1 MLAHMAASTVED
13 GSSPRRR
20 GPDSPSPDARVAAAV
35 SHWAPRF
42 VANGVDYNDFV
53 RVTSEIQGWDAWCE
67 RWSAAGAEHEKLGR
81 DALADGRQRSAGVH
95 LSQAAVYYHFAKFMF
110 VNDIDQMRAAHLM
123 AVRCA
128 NDALAYLDPP
138 GERIEI
144 PFGGATV
151 AAVFRR
157 PAGSGPH
164 PAVVLIPGLDSAK
177 EEFRPTED
185 LFLSRG
191 IATLS
196 VDGPGQGEAEY
207 DLAIR
212 PDWEVPGA
220 AIIDALSALPGV
232 DAGRIGIWGVSLGG
246 YYAARVASGDS
257 RVRACISLCPV
268 YRLGD
273 IWDGLPDLSRAAFT
287 VRSKSASPDQARQR
301 ASELSMAGRAGLI
314 TAPVLVVA
322 GKLDRIFPWQD
333 ADRLASE
340 IGPSAELLLLEEGN
354 HGCAN
359 VVYRHRPYSADWM
372 ARHLR
377 G

>member
-1 MLAHMAASTVED
+1 MLAHMA
-13 GSSPRRR
+13 
-20 GPDSPSPDARVAAAV
+20 DSRVSAAV

-42 VANGVDYNDFV
+42 VANGIDHNDFV
-53 RVTSEIQGWDAWCE
+53 RVTSAIDSWGSWCE
-67 RWSAAGAEHEKLGR
+67 QWCVAGAVHEKLGR
-81 DALADGRQRSAGVH
+81 GALAAGRQRSAGAH

-110 VNDIDQMRAAHLM
+110 VDDIDQMRAAHLM

-128 NDALAYLDPP
+128 ADALPYLDPP
-138 GERIEI
+138 GERVEI
-144 PFGGATV
+144 PFGGATI
-151 AAVFRR
+151 AAVLRR
-157 PAGSGPH
+157 PHGPGQH

-191 IATLS
+191 VATLS

-220 AIIDALSALPGV
+220 AIVDTLKGLSGV
-232 DAGRIGIWGVSLGG
+232 DQDRIGIWGVSLGG
-246 YYAARVASGDS
+246 YYAARVASGDAAI
-257 RVRACISLCPV
+257 RACISLCPT
-268 YRLGD
+268 YCLGD
-273 IWDGLPDLSRAAFT
+273 IWDRLPDLSRAAFT
-287 VRSKSASPDQARQR
+287 VRSKSGSPEQARKR
-301 ASELSMAGRAGLI
+301 ADELSMAGLADRI

-333 ADRLASE
+333 AKRLADE
-340 IGPSAELLLLEEGN
+340 IGSHAELLLLDDGN

-359 VVYRHRPYSADWM
+359 VPYKHRPYSADWM
-372 ARHLR
+372 ASRLA

>member
-1 MLAHMAASTVED
+1 V
-13 GSSPRRR
+13 
-20 GPDSPSPDARVAAAV
+20 
-35 SHWAPRF
+35 
-42 VANGVDYNDFV
+42 
-53 RVTSEIQGWDAWCE
+53 
-67 RWSAAGAEHEKLGR
+67 HEKLGR
-81 DALADGRQRSAGVH
+81 DSLAAGRQRSAGAH

-110 VNDIDQMRAAHLM
+110 VDDIDQMRAAHLM

-128 NDALAYLDPP
+128 GQALPLLDPP
-138 GERIEI
+138 GERVEI
-144 PFGGATV
+144 PFDGATI
-151 AAVFRR
+151 AAVLRR
-157 PAGSGPH
+157 PDGPGPH

-207 DLAIR
+207 DLAIM

-220 AIIDALSALPGV
+220 VIVNTLKGLPDIDPA
-232 DAGRIGIWGVSLGG
+232 RIGIWGVSLGG
-246 YYAARVASGDS
+246 YYAARVASGDAGI
-257 RVRACISLCPV
+257 RACISLCPT
-268 YRLGD
+268 YCLGD
-273 IWDGLPDLSRAAFT
+273 IWDRLPDLSRAAFT
-287 VRSKSASPDQARQR
+287 VRSKSGSQEQARQR
-301 ASELSMAGRAGLI
+301 AAELSMAGLADRI

-333 ADRLASE
+333 AERLAGE
-340 IGPSAELLLLEEGN
+340 IGSQAELLLLEDGN

-359 VVYRHRPYSADWM
+359 VPYKHRPYSADWM
-372 ARHLR
+372 ASHLT

>member
-1 MLAHMAASTVED
+1 MLAHMA
-13 GSSPRRR
+13 
-20 GPDSPSPDARVAAAV
+20 DSPVPDGRVSAAV

-42 VANGVDYNDFV
+42 VANGIDYNDLV
-53 RVTSEIQGWDAWCE
+53 RVTSAIESWGSWCE
-67 RWSAAGAEHEKLGR
+67 QWCAAGAVHEKLGR
-81 DALADGRQRSAGVH
+81 DALAAGRRRSAGAH

-110 VNDIDQMRAAHLM
+110 VEDIDQMRAAHLM

-128 NDALAYLDPP
+128 GDALPFLDPP
-138 GERIEI
+138 GERVEM
-144 PFGGATV
+144 PFDGATI
-151 AAVFRR
+151 AAVLRR
-157 PAGSGPH
+157 PDGPGPH

-207 DLAIR
+207 NLAIR

-220 AIIDALSALPGV
+220 VIVSTLKGLPGI
-232 DAGRIGIWGVSLGG
+232 DPGRIGIWGVSLGG
-246 YYAARVASGDS
+246 YYAARVASGDAAI
-257 RVRACISLCPV
+257 RACISLCPT
-268 YRLGD
+268 YCLGD
-273 IWDGLPDLSRAAFT
+273 IWDRLPDLSRAAFT
-287 VRSKSASPDQARQR
+287 VRSKSGSQEQARKR
-301 ASELSMAGRAGLI
+301 AAELSMAGLAGRI

-333 ADRLASE
+333 AERLASE
-340 IGPSAELLLLEEGN
+340 IGSRAELLLLDDGN

-359 VVYRHRPYSADWM
+359 VSYKHRLYSADWM
-372 ARHLR
+372 ASRLA